1 MEPEVESAAAL
12 SETVPARLLADIYD
26 RLCGYAAVCARSER
40 DNPSPTSI
48 VHDAILR
55 LGETQRFEDPEHL
68 FAFAATAIRH
78 TLVDRARRRHV
89 RSRCGRQS
97 QVDDLARDSAEVN
110 AAVLDLDAA
119 LLHLAAIDARAARI
133 VELRFFGGFTIDAAA
148 ALLGV
153 SRKCACDDWAFAK
166 AWLSRR
172 IGSWGHST

>member
-1 MEPEVESAAAL
+1 MEPLVKSAAV
-12 SETVPARLLADIYD
+12 SETVTARLLAEIYE

-55 LGETQRFEDPEHL
+55 LGETRRFEDPEHL

-78 TLVDRARRRHV
+78 TLVDRARRRNV
-89 RSRCGRQS
+89 RSRGWTQGDP
-97 QVDDLARDSAEVN
+97 DDLAKDSAEVN
-110 AAVLDLDAA
+110 AAILDLDTA

-153 SRKCACDDWAFAK
+153 SRKCACGDWAFAK

-172 IGSWGHST
+172 IGSWGYST